1 MNRKT
6 IIASLSNIAN
16 ELDNSGLYNEANELT
31 NVMLRVSQTESQ
43 MDENEI
49 VYKVLSKMFGKDYNQ
64 DKDIKYKIRDNNME
78 IRSELDRLSE
88 EFGLNPGLAQK
99 RLTRFVNNSDWHF
112 EANNP
117 PMFGNKGGAS
127 VFDSIQKRNDRPI
140 DKTPGQMGLESL
152 AFKWISENG
161 NKGAEIA
168 IQKAKADSKATGYPS
183 KVLLKQI
190 IDLLQPRVDK
200 YYKQLKDREG
210 TAADYFK
217 SSLPKPL
224 RDPGFDSRPIP

>member
-6 IIASLSNIAN
+6 IIASLSKIAN

-31 NVMLRVSQTESQ
+31 NVMLRVSQSESK
-43 MDENEI
+43 MDDNEI
-49 VYKVLSKMFGKDYNQ
+49 VYKVLSKMFGKGYNQ

-88 EFGLNPGLAQK
+88 EFELDPQLAQK
-99 RLTRFVNNSDWHF
+99 RLTRFMNKSDWHF

-117 PMFGNKGGAS
+117 PMAGNKGGAS
-127 VFDSIQKRNDRPI
+127 VFDPIQKRNDKPI

-161 NKGAEIA
+161 NDGAEKA
-168 IQKAKADSKATGYPS
+168 IQKAKADSAETGYPS
-183 KVLLKQI
+183 KILLKQI

-200 YYKQLKDREG
+200 YYKQLKDRKG
-210 TAADYFK
+210 TAADFFG